1 MPKDD
6 RFDRMERTGWID
18 MSRIHGTPVFVAGA
32 GALGNEVIKNLVLAG
47 FRDITVADFDTVER
61 SNLSRCVLF
70 REESVGRN
78 KAHPIGENSKSTFS
92 PVLARPEVYFPELS
106 FTDSRKF

>member
-32 GALGNEVIKNLVLAG
+32 GALGNEVIA
-47 FRDITVADFDTVER
+47 VA
-61 SNLSRCVLF
+61 
-70 REESVGRN
+70 N
-78 KAHPIGENSKSTFS
+78 KIIG
-92 PVLARPEVYFPELS
+92 
-106 FTDSRKF
+106 